1 MHELQECYTQLEQ
14 CKDSRN
20 LLEAYHCHLKGR
32 FPHPTKANLFLLC
45 PDVGYRAC
53 LCHCEYEEMCF
64 DITQS
69 SCKFQ
74 FLGDVA
80 DCARPLPVTAYS
92 VSYTKIQST
101 NSDYTSDDP
110 SILKTNSSLTP
121 TVNISVQSIEKDNPV
136 QKYDG
141 ILNNTAQ
148 RFNFT
153 VHIYASKTDDK
164 EQEHN
169 TVQQTTSSSTQG
181 NAKSSSIISDKSG
194 FPAWMFTL
202 VILCLIILIVLV
214 VLYIH

>member
-1 MHELQECYTQLEQ
+1 MYELQECYTQSGQ

-20 LLEAYHCHLKGR
+20 LPEAYHCHLKGR

-53 LCHCEYEEMCF
+53 LCQCEYEEMCF

-80 DCARPLPVTAYS
+80 DCTRPLPVTAYS
-92 VSYTKIQST
+92 VSYTEIQST
-101 NSDYTSDDP
+101 SSHFTGDDP
-110 SILKTNSSLTP
+110 SIVKTNSSLTP
-121 TVNISVQSIEKDNPV
+121 SVNVSIQSLEKDNSV
-136 QKYDG
+136 HKYDG
-141 ILNNTAQ
+141 IFNNTAQ
-148 RFNFT
+148 SFNFT
-153 VHIYASKTDDK
+153 VNIFALKTDDK
-164 EQEHN
+164 EQKHN
-169 TVQQTTSSSTQG
+169 TVQQTTSSTQG
-181 NAKSSSIISDKSG
+181 NAKASSIISNKSG

-214 VLYIH
+214 VLYVHK